1 MQKNQILDFEM
12 VSKPD
17 SIEKVFCEKFE
28 KLSKNPMDD
37 ETSHLLIQLSFVN
50 EKSLFSSIKKEDED
64 PGVPWLCQLIIKR
77 IAVQFTYTISD
88 DRVILLLAHVT
99 QSPGTAVMYLWYLQY
114 YCKKNN
120 VKDIDLT
127 MFCTYIFP
135 MGFPSTNDL
144 KQLWDS
150 QKVNNKD
157 EGFSDNLLDYHTS
170 GQSIQF

>member
-50 EKSLFSSIKKEDED
+50 KKSLFSSVKQEDED

-77 IAVQFTYTISD
+77 IYVQLTYTNSD
-88 DRVILLLAHVT
+88 DRVILLLAHVA
-99 QSPGTAVMYLWYLQY
+99 QSPGTAVM
-114 YCKKNN
+114 
-120 VKDIDLT
+120 
-127 MFCTYIFP
+127 
-135 MGFPSTNDL
+135 
-144 KQLWDS
+144 
-150 QKVNNKD
+150 
-157 EGFSDNLLDYHTS
+157 
-170 GQSIQF
+170 